1 MAKWKTSP
9 LAAVC
14 TVFGDG
20 DWIESKDQSPE
31 GVRLVQTGNVGEG
44 EFKDRA
50 EKARFISQDT
60 FTRLRCTEIFTGDC
74 LISRLPDPVGRACLI
89 PETGERMITA
99 VDCTIVRF
107 DQSKLLPEFFVHY
120 SQAGDYLAAVERES
134 TGTTRKR
141 ISRARLGQIP
151 VPLPPLS
158 EQRRIVAILDEAFEV
173 IATAKANTEKNLQST
188 REVFRVRLRSIFGAV
203 EGQPLP
209 DGWYETHIGTL
220 GIVQSGAGFPLA
232 VQRLVD
238 GGIPFYKVSDMNIP
252 GNEREMLYEN
262 NSVTET
268 ARKKLG
274 ASIFPRGSV
283 IFPKIG
289 GAIATNKKRIATRD
303 CCVDNNVMGVI
314 PRLDKV
320 TPAFLFLFFLGR
332 DLSDFANEAHL
343 PSIRKTVVE
352 NWKVSVPRS
361 LDEQTRIASELEL
374 LEDQVESLERIC
386 AAKLAA
392 LDELKKSLLR
402 QAFTGQMTAK
412 FTDQQLTETA

>member
-1 MAKWKTSP
+1 
-9 LAAVC
+9 
-14 TVFGDG
+14 
-20 DWIESKDQSPE
+20 
-31 GVRLVQTGNVGEG
+31 
-44 EFKDRA
+44 
-50 EKARFISQDT
+50 
-60 FTRLRCTEIFTGDC
+60 
-74 LISRLPDPVGRACLI
+74 
-89 PETGERMITA
+89 
-99 VDCTIVRF
+99 
-107 DQSKLLPEFFVHY
+107 
-120 SQAGDYLAAVERES
+120 
-134 TGTTRKR
+134 
-141 ISRARLGQIP
+141 
-151 VPLPPLS
+151 
-158 EQRRIVAILDEAFEV
+158 
-173 IATAKANTEKNLQST
+173 
-188 REVFRVRLRSIFGAV
+188 
-203 EGQPLP
+203 
-209 DGWYETHIGTL
+209 
-220 GIVQSGAGFPLA
+220 
-232 VQRLVD
+232 
-238 GGIPFYKVSDMNIP
+238 
-252 GNEREMLYEN
+252 
-262 NSVTET
+262 
-268 ARKKLG
+268 
-274 ASIFPRGSV
+274 V